1 MRDLKLALRLARREL
16 RGGFAG
22 FRIFFMCLVL
32 GSTAIAGVGSLSD
45 AFLTGLQD
53 QGQILLGGDVSVRQI
68 HRPVSAGERKFFESQ
83 GRVSEAVSMRAMVY
97 ARDTGGR
104 QLVELKAVDERWPL
118 FGAPQFT
125 PAQKLS
131 DVLACEDD
139 GVCGIAAEQSLLD
152 RLKVAR
158 GDLVT
163 LGNATF
169 RVMAVLDREPDRVS
183 TGFELGPRLLIS
195 SKGLPATGLVTT
207 ESMVH
212 YTYRIALNN
221 AGASQVQARAA
232 IAGFK
237 DRVEQRFPEAGWN
250 IRDRTD
256 AAPGV
261 RRYVEQLTMFLTL
274 VGLVVLG
281 VGGVGAGQAII
292 AFLDRKRADI
302 AILKSMGASGE
313 FVFLVF
319 FLQVMAVALAATLLG
334 AALGAALPVGI
345 VWFYGASLPV
355 PPSVGF
361 YPVPL
366 LLALAFGL
374 LSAVAFA
381 VPPLSRARSV
391 PPASLF
397 RDVVSP
403 ANPEGQNYYR
413 AISAAAAIGIAG
425 LTLVMAPR
433 PVFAAQFLAGSVVA
447 LGLLRLL
454 AEGLRR
460 AIRALPRQK
469 SPVVRLAFA
478 NLVRPGAATGGIV
491 TALGLGLTLLATVTL
506 LNATINAQVAGA
518 LPARAPSFFF
528 VDIQQA
534 DAPAFDKTITAFST
548 VTDYQRTPMIR
559 GRITE
564 VNGVP
569 SAQVKVTQEA
579 RWALNGDRG
588 ITYASTP
595 PPRTELTEGTWWAP
609 DYHGPTLISL
619 DQNIAR
625 GTGAKI
631 GDPMK
636 LNVLGREIEGRIHN
650 LRKVDFTNGGQNFVL
665 VLSPGVIDKAPH
677 AFLATVRV
685 DDSQENAMYLAVTS
699 RFPNIS
705 TVRVR
710 DAIQQ
715 IQDMLASLARG
726 VSAAS
731 LVTIL
736 AGLLVLAG
744 AIAAGTRARLYDA
757 TIFKVLGA
765 TRARIALVYVIE
777 YAVLGAATGVIALAA
792 GTLAGWAIAWG
803 VLDVPF
809 TFDGRA
815 VLITVLGGGAATL
828 LFGLLGAI
836 GALSVRPARRLRSA

>member
-83 GRVSEAVSMRAMVY
+83 GRVSQAVSMRAMVY

-104 QLVELKAVDERWPL
+104 QLVELKAVDDRWPL

-131 DVLACEDD
+131 DVLACEQD
-139 GVCGIAAEQSLLD
+139 GVCGLAAEQSLLD

-183 TGFELGPRLLIS
+183 TGLELGPRLLIS

-207 ESMVH
+207 ESMVN

-237 DRVEQRFPEAGWN
+237 DRVEKRFPEAGWN

-261 RRYVEQLTMFLTL
+261 RRYVEQLSMFLTL

-334 AALGAALPVGI
+334 TALGAALPLGI

-355 PPSVGF
+355 PPSVSF

-403 ANPEGQNYYR
+403 ANPEGQNFYR
-413 AISAAAAIGIAG
+413 AISAAAAIGIAA

-433 PVFAAQFLAGSVVA
+433 PIFAAQFLGGSVVA

-469 SPVVRLAFA
+469 SPVLRLAFA

-528 VDIQQA
+528 VD
-534 DAPAFDKTITAFST
+534 
-548 VTDYQRTPMIR
+548 
-559 GRITE
+559 
-564 VNGVP
+564 
-569 SAQVKVTQEA
+569 
-579 RWALNGDRG
+579 
-588 ITYASTP
+588 
-595 PPRTELTEGTWWAP
+595 
-609 DYHGPTLISL
+609 
-619 DQNIAR
+619 
-625 GTGAKI
+625 
-631 GDPMK
+631 
-636 LNVLGREIEGRIHN
+636 
-650 LRKVDFTNGGQNFVL
+650 
-665 VLSPGVIDKAPH
+665 
-677 AFLATVRV
+677 
-685 DDSQENAMYLAVTS
+685 
-699 RFPNIS
+699 
-705 TVRVR
+705 
-710 DAIQQ
+710 
-715 IQDMLASLARG
+715 
-726 VSAAS
+726 
-731 LVTIL
+731 
-736 AGLLVLAG
+736 
-744 AIAAGTRARLYDA
+744 
-757 TIFKVLGA
+757 
-765 TRARIALVYVIE
+765 
-777 YAVLGAATGVIALAA
+777 
-792 GTLAGWAIAWG
+792 
-803 VLDVPF
+803 
-809 TFDGRA
+809 
-815 VLITVLGGGAATL
+815 
-828 LFGLLGAI
+828 
-836 GALSVRPARRLRSA
+836 